1 MQKGKIYK
9 AQAQGIGDKEII
21 SLSIEFAKEIPYG
34 DPEENE
40 KLFEDQGR
48 YLEKLLYSVLP
59 GGTYDRLLGEML
71 RRRASKLIVSYGGLD
86 DV

>member
-1 MQKGKIYK
+1 MQWGKIYK
-9 AQAQGIGDKEII
+9 AQGIGDKEIV
-21 SLSIEFAKEIPYG
+21 SLSIEFGEQIPYG
-34 DPEENE
+34 ELEGTK

-71 RRRASKLIVSYGGLD
+71 CRKGSKLIVSYGGLD
-86 DV
+86 EKQD